1 MYGNVKP
8 ENMAKNISINYGFA
22 PFAPKYV
29 IGKSGNDYYNGL
41 LQIAAEH
48 HKNFESHPSVATEGD
63 DPNYLKSSPHLPIL
77 SCVSANS
84 KRDFLSILDFSAIT
98 EQLKSSKP
106 EIVFKGKLKPSH
118 FSKLVTLQ
126 KRKHENFK
134 EFIIKTKPLLQ
145 KKLEYPVNSEE
156 TMKICRNSLKC
167 QDTDTNL
174 SNELKCKS
182 TSPIKKLRTFTP
194 VAKHYVN
201 FKKKKSLLPIHL
213 PRIKKKIPQTKL
225 EHFRCISAKDTIAPV
240 TIPEDIDLTG
250 W

>member
-8 ENMAKNISINYGFA
+8 ENMAKNISINYCFA

-29 IGKSGNDYYNGL
+29 IGKSGHDYYNGL

-48 HKNFESHPSVATEGD
+48 HKNFEFHPSVATEVD
-63 DPNYLKSSPHLPIL
+63 DSNYLKSSPHLPIL
-77 SCVSANS
+77 SSASVTS
-84 KRDFLSILDFSAIT
+84 KKEFLSILDFSSIT

-126 KRKHENFK
+126 KRNHEKFK
-134 EFIIKTKPLLQ
+134 EFIIKTKPLVQ

-156 TMKICRNSLKC
+156 TMKVCRNSLKH
-167 QDTDTNL
+167 QDTDTNS
-174 SNELKCKS
+174 SNKLKCKS
-182 TSPIKKLRTFTP
+182 SSPCKKLRTFTP
-194 VAKHYVN
+194 IAKHYEN
-201 FKKKKSLLPIHL
+201 FKKKKSLMPIHL
-213 PRIKKKIPQTKL
+213 PRIKKKSPQPKL
-225 EHFRCISAKDTIAPV
+225 EHFRCISAKDTITPV